1 MAGRPRRPW
10 SSALAAAG
18 LVVAL
23 AACTAEEPAGSTA
36 AGDRLVRRRP
46 LPGLTSLDSFEH
58 LFEHNRYA
66 GHCKWFL

>member
-23 AACTAEEPAGSTA
+23 AACTAEEPAGTPRRVTVSFG
-36 AGDRLVRRRP
+36 AGRCQGRP
-46 LPGLTSLDSFEH
+46 
-58 LFEHNRYA
+58 
-66 GHCKWFL
+66 